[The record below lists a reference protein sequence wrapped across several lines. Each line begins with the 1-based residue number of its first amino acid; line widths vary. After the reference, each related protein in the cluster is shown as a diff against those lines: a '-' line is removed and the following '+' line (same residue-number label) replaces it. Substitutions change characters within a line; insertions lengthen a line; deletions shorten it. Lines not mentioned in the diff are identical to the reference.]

1 MKVIFEV
8 KGDLSVDLLSNTK
21 TKGGLSWTT
30 ILHQVFVAHRRR
42 NLPHRPDGPNRF
54 LPNRFPTPNKH
65 AEWHTIPDNPVS
77 LKGNGKSEVS
87 IFSSERFGPTLNEG
101 LVTNLPMG

>member
-1 MKVIFEV
+1 MRLTLMKVV
-8 KGDLSVDLLSNTK
+8 MKGDLSVYLLSRTK

-65 AEWHTIPDNPVS
+65 AEWHTKPENPVRLIREWQTGS
-77 LKGNGKSEVS
+77 LKLHV
-87 IFSSERFGPTLNEG
+87 
-101 LVTNLPMG
+101 